1 MAETYP
7 TTEHGGTTPWGLGKS
22 GPGIRPGFSQ
32 TSANL
37 PGAGDQW
44 PNYYSNVMRGR
55 QDGPWFTNS
64 YYSVLDYS
72 RTYVEASALNEA
84 PPDIGPTYIGGV
96 TPIGTAGDPLG
107 GMGPTFASPG
117 EGNGLNAAMLPS
129 LPSSLIGTPSK
140 YGGEGDNGSTQSPKA
155 GSESQAACVSGTG
168 MSPIYYAG
176 YSGYSNPTGT

>member
-37 PGAGDQW
+37 PTAANQW

-55 QDGPWFTNS
+55 QDGPWETGGFYT
-64 YYSVLDYS
+64 VLDYS
-72 RTYVEASALNEA
+72 KTYVEVSALNEA
-84 PPDIGPTYIGGV
+84 PPEITALNINGIIYIGQG
-96 TPIGTAGDPLG
+96 GDPVG
-107 GMGPTFASPG
+107 GMQPSQSSPG
-117 EGNGLNAAMLPS
+117 EGNGFNYTTMGPIN
-129 LPSSLIGTPSK
+129 PVTPDQVK
-140 YGGEGDNGSTQSPKA
+140 GYGGNGNNGSVMGPKTGAETQ
-155 GSESQAACVSGTG
+155 GSCVNGTG
-168 MSPIYYAG
+168 MSPVYYAG